1 MSLLIKALEQAAK
14 DRDGTKAVPTPLPPS
29 TALSTEPTLE
39 ASTPSRATRAP
50 DPGASTTSAAASD
63 RSSSPLSL
71 DEPSSPRRAAPAAAL
86 AQIDAQQQRARAAAV
101 MQASENTGR
110 GFLGSLRGNPV

>member
-14 DRDGTKAVPTPLPPS
+14 DRDGTKGGATASPVSSALP
-29 TALSTEPTLE
+29 TEPTLE
-39 ASTPSRATRAP
+39 PAPSSRTARTA
-50 DPGASTTSAAASD
+50 DPGAASTSAAASD
-63 RSSSPLSL
+63 RSSAPLSL
-71 DEPSSPRRAAPAAAL
+71 DAGSSPRRPAPAAAAAL

-110 GFLGSLRGNPV
+110 GFLGS